1 MYRSELNQSLKSLK
15 FRFSISQAVTTIFI
29 IAIASIIPIYFNS
42 ALNALVNSHVHLE
55 KLNEI
60 KDTFQLKIFS
70 LEEKWINSEK
80 KLKNDLEILINEK
93 SKLNEKRTNLLQKLD
108 PKILKLYETF
118 ISKNR
123 TNGIS
128 KLENRISTCCKIELP
143 NAFIEKIKKSEIPII
158 CNCGKSLISE

>member
-1 MYRSELNQSLKSLK
+1 MMKRPVV
-15 FRFSISQAVTTIFI
+15 RR
-29 IAIASIIPIYFNS
+29 
-42 ALNALVNSHVHLE
+42 E
-55 KLNEI
+55 K
-60 KDTFQLKIFS
+60 TQV
-70 LEEKWINSEK
+70 EKYDPLF
-80 KLKNDLEILINEK
+80 LKNDLEILNNEK

-128 KLENRISTCCKIELP
+128 RLENRICTCCKIELP

>member
-1 MYRSELNQSLKSLK
+1 MADSSK
-15 FRFSISQAVTTIFI
+15 
-29 IAIASIIPIYFNS
+29 
-42 ALNALVNSHVHLE
+42 
-55 KLNEI
+55 
-60 KDTFQLKIFS
+60 KDYQ
-70 LEEKWINSEK
+70 

-128 KLENRISTCCKIELP
+128 KLENRICTCCKIELP